1 MDAGMY
7 ENPVTQTHVQTLMA
21 RGVHFAG
28 PGIGR
33 MASGLEG
40 LGRFLE
46 PEEIL
51 GHCRRVLGMDGPLA
65 GRQVVVSAGP
75 SREALDP
82 VRFLSN
88 HSSGKQGFAIA
99 QAAID
104 AGAEVTLIAGP
115 LNRSTPVGAAR
126 VDVEDARS
134 MRDAVLEYAC
144 SRPAD
149 ALIMAAAVAD
159 FRPAEF
165 SDQKIKK
172 GEGEAP
178 SLMLARNPDILMEVA
193 NQPQRPRVTVGFA
206 AESQE
211 LAENARGK
219 LARKKLD
226 LIVANDITARDAG
239 FSAETNRVLLIT
251 PDRAEELPL
260 LSKDEVARR
269 IILWLTD
276 RLASL

>member
-1 MDAGMY
+1 
-7 ENPVTQTHVQTLMA
+7 
-21 RGVHFAG
+21 
-28 PGIGR
+28 
-33 MASGLEG
+33 
-40 LGRFLE
+40 
-46 PEEIL
+46 
-51 GHCRRVLGMDGPLA
+51 MDGPLA